1 MKVTVESGEKQQVTL
16 TITVDKEEVQKAV
29 NRAAKSL
36 AERVNIPGFRKG
48 KAPKNIVERH
58 VGKDELLR
66 ETFDLIGPKAFSDAL
81 ESESVEPVSR
91 PDIQIETLEEDKD
104 LVFKATVTK
113 RPEVKLGEYKGIK
126 VDTKSHEVTDEDIE
140 KQMKVFQDRQG
151 KMVDVEEGTAVSDG
165 DFTTLDF
172 EGFVDGEPFDGG
184 KGADYPLQ
192 IGSGSFIPGF
202 EEQLVGMKVGE
213 EKDVNVTFPE
223 DYHAE
228 DLKGKKAVFKC
239 KINSIKRKEVPE
251 MTDELAQKVS
261 TFKTVAELRGDVKK
275 RLEENAKRQSENE
288 KRAAIIEKATED
300 TKVDIPEIMI
310 EDRISQMIQEFAMRL
325 EQQGMSFEQYLQSA
339 NTDIQKLREQYRDT
353 AEKAVHMELMLNEVA
368 KVENIAVTPEDLTA
382 EVAQM
387 AATYGATPKQVQKII
402 REQGRVSDLAAQ
414 VLQRKTADFI
424 IKSAAE

>member
-261 TFKTVAELRGDVKK
+261 TFKTVAELREDVKK

-310 EDRISQMIQEFAMRL
+310 EDRISQMI
-325 EQQGMSFEQYLQSA
+325 
-339 NTDIQKLREQYRDT
+339 
-353 AEKAVHMELMLNEVA
+353 
-368 KVENIAVTPEDLTA
+368 
-382 EVAQM
+382 
-387 AATYGATPKQVQKII
+387 
-402 REQGRVSDLAAQ
+402 
-414 VLQRKTADFI
+414 
-424 IKSAAE
+424 

>member
-202 EEQLVGMKVGE
+202 EEQLVGMIVGE
-213 EKDVNVTFPE
+213 E
-223 DYHAE
+223 
-228 DLKGKKAVFKC
+228 
-239 KINSIKRKEVPE
+239 
-251 MTDELAQKVS
+251 
-261 TFKTVAELRGDVKK
+261 
-275 RLEENAKRQSENE
+275 
-288 KRAAIIEKATED
+288 
-300 TKVDIPEIMI
+300 
-310 EDRISQMIQEFAMRL
+310 
-325 EQQGMSFEQYLQSA
+325 
-339 NTDIQKLREQYRDT
+339 
-353 AEKAVHMELMLNEVA
+353 
-368 KVENIAVTPEDLTA
+368 
-382 EVAQM
+382 
-387 AATYGATPKQVQKII
+387 
-402 REQGRVSDLAAQ
+402 
-414 VLQRKTADFI
+414 
-424 IKSAAE
+424 